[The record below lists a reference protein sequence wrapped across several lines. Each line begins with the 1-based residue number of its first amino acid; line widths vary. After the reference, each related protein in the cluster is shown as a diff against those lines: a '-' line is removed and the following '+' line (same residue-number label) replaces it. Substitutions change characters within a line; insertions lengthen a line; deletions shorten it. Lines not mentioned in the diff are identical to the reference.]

1 MRSLRAK
8 LVRTMVAMVVIVAS
22 GTFLVVAVMNY
33 VTARRTLSTIES
45 HLRDNLR
52 RKGSELVTGQS
63 LALRDLVA
71 DNAFGDVAR
80 LIERTVEGD
89 EDIAYGV
96 FLGEDGNAWGF
107 ASRLATPSGPKPK
120 EWNELG
126 ITPTSSPSAQGHSSA
141 TVVLGEAVFEF
152 QKPVVDDK
160 GTALGTLRYALSHH
174 SLQLAL
180 TGARGSSRQ
189 ALITTIAVLA
199 LLGGGATMLGF
210 AFSRRAASRITQ
222 PLGDLTTAAKALA
235 QGRRDIRVSIESGD
249 ELQLLGTA
257 FNDMVTEIRDYTVRL
272 EDMNRGLESK
282 VEERTQALGAKNRD
296 MRLVLDNVAQ
306 GLVTLSPDGRLAQER
321 SAIIDRWFGTYG
333 PDTRFTDYIA
343 AIDPVYAETFA
354 LAYQAVWE
362 DVLPLELCLEQL
374 PRRLRQ
380 GDSVFQFTYLPLGNG
395 QRPEGLLL
403 VIDDIS
409 EQLRAARQEAE
420 RTEML
425 ALFEGCNKDRLALFG
440 FVDETND
447 LLARLSSADVL
458 VQKRL
463 LHTIK
468 GNAGLMGLV
477 VVARVCHELED
488 LLSEGH
494 RVLGPADLSP
504 LVQRW
509 AHLTGSLDSF
519 VGGHNRDVVEVP
531 VEELDRLDQEIRL
544 GMDGPRLI
552 EMVLS
557 LKLEPAERP
566 LRRLANHAR
575 ALAGRLGKGPLE
587 VVVDGGGVRL
597 PPRVWAGLW
606 SDLVHVVRN
615 AVDHGV
621 EPVADRHNA
630 GKAAPATLRL
640 ATRVAEGRIVVEI
653 EDDGAGIDW
662 AAIKRAA
669 FQRGFPHETQD
680 DLVRAMFAPEV
691 STRSDITTLSGR
703 GIGLAA
709 VEAQVRS
716 LGGTAHVRS
725 RLGEGTCF
733 TFTFPVPEAADGRGS
748 ENRPR
753 ASGGHSAVA

>member
-1 MRSLRAK
+1 M
-8 LVRTMVAMVVIVAS
+8 RTMVAMVVIVAS

-33 VTARRTLSTIES
+33 LTSRTTLSTIES

-52 RKGSELVTGQS
+52 RKGRELVAGQS

-96 FLGEDGNAWGF
+96 FLDVDGKAWGF
-107 ASRLATPSGPKPK
+107 ASRLVTPSGPKAK
-120 EWNELG
+120 EWSELG
-126 ITPTSSPSAQGHSSA
+126 VTVDSTREAMEGSSA
-141 TVVLGEAVFEF
+141 NAVLGQAVFEF
-152 QKPVVDDK
+152 QTRVVDDK
-160 GTALGTLRYALSHH
+160 DTALGTLRYALSHH
-174 SLQLAL
+174 SLQKAL
-180 TGARGSSRQ
+180 TSARGSSRR

-199 LLGGGATMLGF
+199 LLGGGATTLGF

-235 QGRRDIRVSIESGD
+235 LGRRDIRVSIESGD
-249 ELQLLGTA
+249 ELQVLGAA
-257 FNDMVTEIRDYTVRL
+257 FNDMVTEIHDYTVRL
-272 EDMNRGLESK
+272 EDMNRGLENK
-282 VEERTQALGAKNRD
+282 VEERTKALAEKNRD

-321 SAIIDRWFGTYG
+321 SAIIDRWFGSYG
-333 PDTRFTDYIA
+333 PDARFTDYIA
-343 AIDPVYAETFA
+343 AVDPVYAETFA

-374 PRRLRQ
+374 PRRLRHR
-380 GDSVFQFTYLPLGNG
+380 DSVFQFTYLPLGNG
-395 QRPEGLLL
+395 PRPDGLLL

-420 RTEML
+420 RTELL
-425 ALFEGCNKDRLALFG
+425 ALLEACTKDRPGLFA

-447 LLARLSSADVL
+447 QLARLGSADVL
-458 VQKRL
+458 IQKRL

-488 LLSEGH
+488 VLSERH

-504 LVQRW
+504 LAQHW
-509 AHLTGSLDSF
+509 GHLTASLESF
-519 VGGHNRDVVEVP
+519 VGDHNRDVVEVP
-531 VEELDRLDQEIRL
+531 VEELDRLEQDVRL
-544 GMDGPRLI
+544 GLDGSRLT

-575 ALAGRLGKGPLE
+575 ALAARLGKGPLE
-587 VVVDGGGVRL
+587 VVVDAGGVRL
-597 PPRVWAGLW
+597 PSRAWAGLW

-621 EPVADRHNA
+621 EQAADRRSA
-630 GKAAPATLRL
+630 GKVGPATLRL
-640 ATRVAEGRIVVEI
+640 ATHLIDGRIVIEI
-653 EDDGAGIDW
+653 EDDGAGVDW
-662 AAIKRAA
+662 AAMERAA
-669 FQRGFPHETQD
+669 LRRGLPHETQD
-680 DLVRAMFAPEV
+680 DLVRAMFSPEV
-691 STRSDITTLSGR
+691 STRSGVTTLSGR

-733 TFTFPVPEAADGRGS
+733 TFTFPVSQTADGRGS
-748 ENRPR
+748 EGRPR